1 MKRILVAVDGSE
13 ISMRAVERAAELAA
27 KFHAE
32 LIIVDVVEHGELP
45 DFASMDVK
53 LDKMR
58 RGQRRSADMAQLAE
72 SFARTT
78 LKQAGTVAEAHGG
91 QSLRSEIR
99 FGDAAEEILQL
110 QKETQADAIVI
121 GSRGH
126 GRLAGMLLGSVSQK
140 IASLAPCAVI
150 IVR

>member
-78 LKQAGTVAEAHGG
+78 LKQARTVAEAHGG